1 MLLQFSSSFKQ
12 AFTSLKA
19 SKLRA
24 LLTMLGIIIGVASVI
39 IMLTTGNGAKGLI
52 VSEIEDLGSNLI
64 FVIAGGEGSNQVDS
78 TSVNTFKNSDV
89 DVLARK
95 SGSNPLINVAAF
107 TAIYRAQVQEGKRDE
122 VGINVQ
128 GIDSVY
134 FSISN
139 LNFEQGKV
147 WDTEEDR
154 TVKRLAVLGSK
165 ARDKIFGKGAQN
177 LVGKKVKL
185 GAQSFQIV
193 GVLEEKSSALGSLF
207 GDDNAENVF
216 VPTRTAQKV
225 LLGTEDYVWGVYSQA
240 RDKFSVEKAKVF
252 IEETL
257 RKRHNI
263 KEGRK
268 NDFQIQSQD
277 QILGIFNTIT
287 SVFTVFLAAIA
298 AISLI
303 VGGVGIMNIMLVV
316 VSERTKE
323 IGLRK
328 ALGAKRSDV
337 LIQFLV
343 EAIMITGVGGLI
355 GVIFGL
361 LVSFGFAV
369 VAGWDFVIDP
379 FIILLAFGVSAVFG
393 IVFGMYPANKASK
406 LDPIQA
412 LRSI

>member
-107 TAIYRAQVQEGKRDE
+107 TAMYRAQVQEDKRDE

-134 FSISN
+134 FSMSN

-147 WDTEEDR
+147 WDAEEDR
-154 TVKRLAVLGSK
+154 AVKRLAVLGSK
-165 ARDKIFGKGAQN
+165 ARDKIFGEGAQN

-185 GAQSFQIV
+185 GTQSFQIV

-225 LLGTEDYVWGVYSQA
+225 LLGTDDFVWGVYSQA
-240 RDKFSVEKAKVF
+240 RDKYSVEKAKVF

-268 NDFQIQSQD
+268 SDFQIQSQD

-355 GVIFGL
+355 GVVFGL
-361 LVSFGFAV
+361 LVSLAFALL
-369 VAGWDFVIDP
+369 AGWDFVVDP
-379 FIILLAFGVSAVFG
+379 FIILLAFGVSAIFG

>member
-1 MLLQFSSSFKQ
+1 
-12 AFTSLKA
+12 
-19 SKLRA
+19 
-24 LLTMLGIIIGVASVI
+24 MLGIIIGVGSVI
-39 IMLTTGNGAKGLI
+39 IMLTTGNGARSLI

-64 FVIAGGEGSNQVDS
+64 FVIAGGESVSQVDS
-78 TSVNTFKNSDV
+78 AGISTFKNSDV
-89 DVLARK
+89 DVLGRQSA
-95 SGSNPLINVAAF
+95 SNPLIRVAAF
-107 TAIYRAQVQEGKRDE
+107 TAIHRTQVKEGKRDE

-128 GIDSVY
+128 GIDSGY
-134 FSISN
+134 FPMSN
-139 LNFEQGKV
+139 LEFEEGRV
-147 WDTEEDR
+147 WDVEEDR
-154 TVKRLAVLGSK
+154 SVKRVAVLGSK
-165 ARDKIFGKGAQN
+165 ARDRIYGDGAKN
-177 LVGKKVKL
+177 IAGKKIKL
-185 GAQSFQIV
+185 GTQSFLVV
-193 GVLEEKSSALGSLF
+193 GVLEEKSSALGSIF

-225 LLGTEDYVWGVYSQA
+225 LLGTDDFVWGVMAQA
-240 RDKFSVEKAKVF
+240 RDKSSVEKAKDF
-252 IEETL
+252 IEKTL
-257 RKRHNI
+257 RKRHNL
-263 KEGRK
+263 KDDDK
-268 NDFQIQSQD
+268 NDFDIQTQD
-277 QILGIFNTIT
+277 QILDIFNTIT

-343 EAIMITGVGGLI
+343 EALMITGIGGII
-355 GVIFGL
+355 GIVFGL
-361 LVSFGFAV
+361 LISYVFAI

-379 FIILLAFGVSAVFG
+379 FIIALAFGVSAIFG

>member
-1 MLLQFSSSFKQ
+1 
-12 AFTSLKA
+12 
-19 SKLRA
+19 
-24 LLTMLGIIIGVASVI
+24 MLGIIIGVASVI